1 MWIILHWLPSSYKC
15 FILQR
20 SVNKEPGVWSD
31 TCSFS
36 EIGLRYSP
44 PFPSIRQLPIH
55 TDEVLSC
62 LESTTQRDLLVGKS
76 TNIEH
81 VTCLAH
87 KFLRYARATEQQQ
100 QHRDPTVHLHSR
112 NSNVECFAGYMLFLE
127 EQLEARATGLTIC
140 LFDKQQLH
148 TADLEG

>member
-1 MWIILHWLPSSYKC
+1 MPRKYHPE
-15 FILQR
+15 R
-20 SVNKEPGVWSD
+20 
-31 TCSFS
+31 
-36 EIGLRYSP
+36 
-44 PFPSIRQLPIH
+44 PFGG
-55 TDEVLSC
+55 E
-62 LESTTQRDLLVGKS
+62 S

-87 KFLRYARATEQQQ
+87 TFLHYARATEQQQ

>member
-1 MWIILHWLPSSYKC
+1 MWIILHWLLSSYKC
-15 FILQR
+15 FIPQR
-20 SVNKEPGVWSD
+20 SVNKEPEVWSD

-44 PFPSIRQLPIH
+44 PFPSVRQLPIH

-62 LESTTQRDLLVGKS
+62 LESTIQRTFGGES
-76 TNIEH
+76 TDIEH

-87 KFLRYARATEQQQ
+87 KFLCYARATDQQQ

-112 NSNVECFAGYMLFLE
+112 NSNVKCFAGYMLFLE

-148 TADLEG
+148 TADLED